1 MSEKKLTPKQK
12 VFCDEYIKTLNSTQS
27 AIKAGYSKNSAR
39 TIASKLL
46 TKDNIKDYI
55 NQRLEKKED
64 KRIASQDEVLEKIT
78 EVLRD
83 DEAKKGDILKACD
96 LMGKRYALFTEKIEH
111 SGSVDI
117 KLEDYFK

>member
-12 VFCDEYIKTLNSTQS
+12 VFCDEYIKTLNGTQA
-27 AIKAGYSKNSAR
+27 AIKAGYAKDSAR
-39 TIASKLL
+39 ITASKIL
-46 TKDNIKDYI
+46 TKDNIQNYI
-55 NQRLEKKED
+55 NQRLKKKDD

-78 EVLRD
+78 DILRD

-111 SGSVDI
+111 SGSVEI